1 MPMKSRRAFR
11 KSPLRWGWASL
22 LGLGAAIGA
31 LAAADTNAP
40 PAATNA
46 PPAATNAPPVET
58 NAPPAETS
66 APLAMTPEQRFE
78 GGTNSYNNWIDF
90 TAGQAFV
97 SGNRAQFQQQH
108 QIPAGAFGGIGDF
121 HLQTGIA
128 TNTTLTLDGH
138 AIAQNHDYLL
148 HLDIEREKIGFL
160 RLSYEQS
167 RTWSDGDSG
176 FFPGSGQYFA
186 AANNPL
192 ALDRGKLSVEA
203 GWAPDSGP
211 KATFKYTHS
220 FRTGDEGSTEWGYAH
235 EPGIPYAQGLSPTFQ
250 DIREHSDTFQAD
262 VTDHIKSTDAGLGL
276 RYETGHLDD
285 ALKITEYPGEPVQQ
299 KITDRQGTSYDLF
312 NVHSFTETWVK
323 TNIMVSTGLAYS
335 GFGSD
340 FSASR
345 IYGNDFDVGYAP
357 NAASGFGYYG
367 LAGTSRLHDY
377 VFDLNLFYKPAPH
390 FTIVPS
396 LRVDREDWNA
406 SSSGME
412 TLGANTPVPFTSDSS
427 RGLIDLRE
435 RLDLNYNGVTNWAF
449 YARGDFTEG
458 DGNLNQNGGLVPV
471 AGIGIPGV
479 EEQSDDRRFFQK
491 YSAGVRWYPSRG
503 VTLDAGGYY
512 KLNHYHYG
520 IGLDSTTNN
529 GIIGDD
535 QYPNFLAMQDFA
547 TCDASF
553 RLMLRPWPNVT
564 AISRYEFQLSTIHTE
579 PDPAA
584 GLSGVESSRMTSH
597 IIAQDVSWIPWSR
610 LSLQAG
616 LNYVISETRTPASD
630 VTQAILGAQNNYWT
644 LNFSSGL
651 ALDNKTDLN
660 LSCVYYVSGDYSNN
674 SPLGVP
680 YGAGSEE
687 HAVTATLTRRLAR
700 NLRLAVKYGYFRYND
715 AAFGGNRDFGANL
728 VSASLRY
735 RF

>member
-1 MPMKSRRAFR
+1 MKSRRAFR
-11 KSPLRWGWASL
+11 KAPVRWRWAWL
-22 LGLGAAIGA
+22 PGVFAAAAA

-40 PAATNA
+40 PA
-46 PPAATNAPPVET
+46 ET
-58 NAPPAETS
+58 NAPPA
-66 APLAMTPEQRFE
+66 LTPEQMFE
-78 GGTNSYNNWIDF
+78 GGTNSYTNWIDF
-90 TAGQAFV
+90 TAAQAFV
-97 SGNRAQFQQQH
+97 RGNRAQFQQQH
-108 QIPAGAFGGIGDF
+108 QIPAGTFGGISDF
-121 HLQTGIA
+121 HFQTGIA
-128 TNTTLTLDGH
+128 TNTTLTLEGRGILD
-138 AIAQNHDYLL
+138 NHDYKLTL
-148 HLDIEREKIGFL
+148 GIEREKIGFL

-167 RTWSDGDSG
+167 RTWSDGDGG
-176 FFPGSGQYFA
+176 FFPGSGQYYPA
-186 AANNPL
+186 DNNPL

-220 FRTGDEGSTEWGYAH
+220 FRNGDEGSTEWGYAH
-235 EPGIPYAQGLSPTFQ
+235 PTGSVLALGLSPTLEE
-250 DIREHSDTFQAD
+250 IREHSDSFQMD
-262 VTDHIKSTDAGLGL
+262 VTDHIKATDAGLGV

-285 ALKITEYPGEPVQQ
+285 ALKVTEYPGEPVQQ

-312 NVHSFTETWVK
+312 DVHSFTDTWVK
-323 TNIMVSTGLAYS
+323 ANIMVSTGLAYS
-335 GFGSD
+335 GVGNT

-357 NAASGFGYYG
+357 NAASGLGCYG

-377 VFDLNLFYKPAPH
+377 VFDLNLFYKPSPH
-390 FTIVPS
+390 LTIVPS

-412 TLGANTPVPFTSDSS
+412 TLGANAPVPFTSDSS
-427 RGLIDLRE
+427 RGLLDLRE

-449 YARGDFTEG
+449 YGRADFTEG

-471 AGIGIPGV
+471 AGIGILPV
-479 EEQSDDRRFFQK
+479 AEQTDDRRFFQK

-512 KLNHYHYG
+512 KINHYHYG

-529 GIIGDD
+529 GIPGDD
-535 QYPNFLAMQDFA
+535 QYPAFLAMQDFE
-547 TCDASF
+547 TYDANM
-553 RLMLRPWPNVT
+553 RLTLRPWPKVT

-584 GLSGVESSRMTSH
+584 GLAEVEASRMTSH
-597 IIAQDVSWIPWSR
+597 ILAQDVSWIPWSR

-616 LNYVISETRTPASD
+616 LNYVLSETRTPASD

-644 LNFSSGL
+644 LNFSSL
-651 ALDNKTDLN
+651 VALDNRTDLN
-660 LSCVYYVSGDYSNN
+660 LSYLYYLSGDYRNN

-687 HAVTATLTRRLAR
+687 HAITATLTRRLAK
-700 NLRLAVKYGYFRYND
+700 NLRLAVQYGYYHYLD
-715 AAFGGNRDFGANL
+715 AAYGGNRDFGANL
-728 VSASLRY
+728 ISASLRY